1 MLPPSMRYRTPSNR
15 PARRGVSLLA
25 ILISLALV
33 AIAAMLAIPAYFGAP
48 DVTLDAVVQLLD
60 RDVRALQ
67 NRSAF
72 ARAPGLLRFTS
83 DGWQAVDLEGR
94 PLCAM
99 GDDAPIVRSFSRD
112 GVFEGVVLERIELGG
127 DDALGID
134 ERGLATEGGKLFARF
149 GDGWR
154 QVEIES
160 GAGHL
165 VVTQPASRGQ

>member
-1 MLPPSMRYRTPSNR
+1 MRLRSPRNR

-33 AIAAMLAIPAYFGAP
+33 AIAAMLAIPAYFGDP
-48 DVTLDAVVQLLD
+48 DVTLDALVQLLD

-67 NRSAF
+67 NRAAF
-72 ARAPGLLRFTS
+72 AREPGLLRFTGN
-83 DGWQAVDLEGR
+83 GWEAVDSQGR

-99 GDDAPIVRSFSRD
+99 GDDAPIARSFSRD
-112 GVFEGVVLERIELGG
+112 GVFEGVVLERIEVGT
-127 DDALGID
+127 DAALRID
-134 ERGLATEGGKLFARF
+134 ERGLASTGGKLFARF

-154 QVEIES
+154 QIEIEA

-165 VVTQPASRGQ
+165 VVTQPAAASR